1 MFIYKYDEKGVY
13 TVAEETELDPLE
25 SEIQG
30 KDIYLL
36 PPNATFS
43 EPEKKEGFAPIWD
56 GEKWNQ
62 IEDYRGTK
70 YWLPEDKHGDPAREM
85 KKLGALPGG
94 ALLTEPEPT
103 AKELKER
110 KLTELASAFDAR
122 VSGST
127 DITVGDTTYTMQF
140 NRSDSLAVQGLIE
153 LMEST
158 GQTTGY
164 LTQADDTTV
173 YDVPLEDIK
182 AVLIG
187 MLKAYA
193 ECHAKKQ
200 EYRSQINACTT
211 KEELNAIEFVF

>member
-25 SEIQG
+25 SEAQG
-30 KDIYLL
+30 KEIYLL

-43 EPEKKEGFAPIWD
+43 EPEKKEGFAPVWD

-62 IEDYRGTK
+62 IEDHRGTK
-70 YWLPEDKHGDPAREM
+70 YWLPEDKHGVPAREM
-85 KKLGALPGG
+85 KCLGALPEG
-94 ALLTEPEPT
+94 ASLTEPEPT
-103 AKELKER
+103 AKELKAR
-110 KLTELASAFDAR
+110 KLTELSSAFDAR

-127 DITVGDTTYTMQF
+127 DITVGETTYNMQF

-153 LMEST
+153 LMEAT

-164 LTQADDTTV
+164 LTQADDTTI

-182 AVLIG
+182 QVLIG

-200 EYRSQINACTT
+200 EYRTRINACTT
-211 KEELNAIEFVF
+211 KEELEAIDFVF

>member
-1 MFIYKYDEKGVY
+1 MLGTKFQKPIEDWTDYSKAAEWCNETQKGY
-13 TVAEETELDPLE
+13 
-25 SEIQG
+25 I
-30 KDIYLL
+30 KDI
-36 PPNATFS
+36 
-43 EPEKKEGFAPIWD
+43 G
-56 GEKWNQ
+56 
-62 IEDYRGTK
+62 DY
-70 YWLPEDKHGDPAREM
+70 YEVI
-85 KKLGALPGG
+85 
-94 ALLTEPEPT
+94 PT
-103 AKELKER
+103 P
-110 KLTELASAFDAR
+110 KLTFEQLKAQKLQYLSSAFDAR

-127 DITVGDTTYTMQF
+127 NITVGDTTYTMQF

-153 LMEST
+153 LMEAT

-173 YDVPLEDIK
+173 YDVPIEDIRK
-182 AVLIG
+182 VLIG

>member
-1 MFIYKYDEKGVY
+1 MQIGD
-13 TVAEETELDPLE
+13 T
-25 SEIQG
+25 I
-30 KDIYLL
+30 
-36 PPNATFS
+36 N
-43 EPEKKEGFAPIWD
+43 KEAPI
-56 GEKWNQ
+56 EEHIAFSKEINQ
-62 IEDYRGTK
+62 NGFSV
-70 YWLPEDKHGDPAREM
+70 EDKGEYYEVVAV
-85 KKLGALPGG
+85 
-94 ALLTEPEPT
+94 PEPT
-103 AKELKER
+103 FDELKEK
-110 KLTELASAFDAR
+110 KLTELSLAFDTR

-127 DITVGDTTYTMQF
+127 EIVVGETTYNMQF

-153 LMEST
+153 LMEAT

-200 EYRSQINACTT
+200 DYRAKINACET
-211 KEELNAIEFVF
+211 KEDLDKIVFTWEGAI

>member
-1 MFIYKYDEKGVY
+1 MLGTKFQK
-13 TVAEETELDPLE
+13 P
-25 SEIQG
+25 
-30 KDIYLL
+30 
-36 PPNATFS
+36 
-43 EPEKKEGFAPIWD
+43 
-56 GEKWNQ
+56 
-62 IEDYRGTK
+62 IEDWTDYSKAAEWCNETQKG
-70 YWLPEDKHGDPAREM
+70 YIVDKGDYYEVVPI
-85 KKLGALPGG
+85 
-94 ALLTEPEPT
+94 PEPT
-103 AKELKER
+103 FEEVKER
-110 KLTELASAFDAR
+110 RLTELSSAFDTR

-127 DITVGDTTYTMQF
+127 EITVSDTAYTMQF

-153 LMEST
+153 LMESE

-211 KEELNAIEFVF
+211 KEELDAIEFVF

>member
-1 MFIYKYDEKGVY
+1 MDIKNFDLSIIYTRPDGSYVINQGLYHVPREGEWAGLWAEVDAYAKAHQEAVTDEP
-13 TVAEETELDPLE
+13 TP
-25 SEIQG
+25 
-30 KDIYLL
+30 
-36 PPNATFS
+36 
-43 EPEKKEGFAPIWD
+43 
-56 GEKWNQ
+56 
-62 IEDYRGTK
+62 
-70 YWLPEDKHGDPAREM
+70 
-85 KKLGALPGG
+85 
-94 ALLTEPEPT
+94 PEPT
-103 AKELKER
+103 FERLKER
-110 KLTELASAFDAR
+110 KLIELISAFEAR

-127 DITVGDTTYTMQF
+127 DITVGETTYTMQF

-182 AVLIG
+182 QVLIG

-200 EYRSQINACTT
+200 EYRTQINACST
-211 KEELNAIEFVF
+211 KEELDEINFVF

>member
-1 MFIYKYDEKGVY
+1 MKIGD
-13 TVAEETELDPLE
+13 T
-25 SEIQG
+25 I
-30 KDIYLL
+30 
-36 PPNATFS
+36 N
-43 EPEKKEGFAPIWD
+43 KEAPI
-56 GEKWNQ
+56 EEHIAFSKEVNQ
-62 IEDYRGTK
+62 YGFSV
-70 YWLPEDKHGDPAREM
+70 EDKGEYYEVVAV
-85 KKLGALPGG
+85 
-94 ALLTEPEPT
+94 PEPT
-103 AKELKER
+103 FEELKDK
-110 KLTELASAFDAR
+110 KLVELSSAFDTR

-127 DITVGDTTYTMQF
+127 EITVRETTYTMQF

-200 EYRSQINACTT
+200 EYRTQINACTT
-211 KEELNAIEFVF
+211 KDELNEIDFVF